1 MLELAELNFQEAIRY
16 LGSARVP
23 VNDTMTVLMEECE
36 KLVLEAAVPKFRY
49 EVRDLPWLD
58 IMAGEDVVRHLDGCE
73 KAVLMC
79 ATLGAGVDKLLR
91 VMQVQDMAKAVVI
104 DALASVAIEQVC
116 EKFDD
121 LIHEE
126 YPDWY
131 QTFRFS
137 PGYGDYP
144 IEMQRTVLQL
154 LDAPRKIGLTV
165 NDSMLLVPTKSETA
179 VMGLSREPIKKGPRG
194 CATCN
199 LKETCQFRKSG
210 GHCKE

>member
-73 KAVLMC
+73 KTVLMC
-79 ATLGAGVDKLLR
+79 ATLGAG
-91 VMQVQDMAKAVVI
+91 VVI

>member
-1 MLELAELNFQEAIRY
+1 MLELTELNFQEAIRY

-23 VNDTMTVLMEECE
+23 VNDTMTALMEECE
-36 KLVLEAAVPKFRY
+36 KLVLEAAAPKFRY
-49 EVRDLPWLD
+49 EVRDLPWPD
-58 IMAGEDVVRHLDGCE
+58 IMAGEDVGRHLDGCE

>member
-23 VNDTMTVLMEECE
+23 VNDTMTALMEECE

-49 EVRDLPWLD
+49 EVRDLPWPD
-58 IMAGEDVVRHLDGCE
+58 IMAGEDVGRHLDGCE

-131 QTFRFS
+131 QTFRIS

-144 IEMQRTVLQL
+144 IEMQRNVLQL